1 MAQVG
6 QFALALAFITA
17 LYAIVASV
25 VGIRSHNDKL
35 IASGRNAAVGTCA
48 AVTTAIFILGYLF
61 YTNDFSVAYVAA
73 HSSIDL
79 PLHFK
84 ISSVWGGQEGSLLFW
99 AWILS
104 VYSALVIIQNR
115 NKHRS
120 MMPYVTAVLMSTSLF
135 FTAMHLFVVN
145 PFKLGGVQMPGGA
158 VRLFHPA
165 DGEGLNPLLQDTL
178 MVIHPPMLYTGM
190 VGFAIPYAFAI
201 AALITRQLGDT
212 WIRTTR
218 RWTMIAWGFLA
229 VGILLGGNWA
239 YHELGWGGYWAWDPV
254 ENASL
259 MPWLIGTAYLHSVMV
274 QEKKGMLKIWNVV
287 LIVAAYTMS
296 IFGTTLTRSGLVD
309 SVHAFAK
316 SDIGGYFMAFIVVT
330 LSGALYLVLDRLP
343 YLKPDSQMGSV
354 VSRESSFLFN
364 NLVLLVSC
372 FAVLWGTLFPVLS
385 EWYTKEKITVGP
397 PFFNRVNVPIAIFL
411 LFLTGVGPLLAWRKA
426 STNSL
431 KRNFLWPAVIALAAG
446 GPLYFFGV
454 NHFYAWLSLVMS
466 IFVGIT
472 IVREFYKGA
481 MARVHGTGERFHEA
495 VVNLTMRN
503 TRRYGGYIIH
513 FGFVLLFV
521 GWSGQ
526 AFSEKI
532 RLPDSKIGSHFQ
544 VHNYDLR
551 VENMGVREGENFAAQ
566 YASVSLYEYGK
577 KIAMMSPEWRKY
589 GGRDQQGTTEVAIL
603 STLKTDIYLVF
614 QGSTDGVSGDFT
626 LYYNPL
632 VMWVWIG
639 GTILGIGTLIA
650 LLPNRQAPPKK
661 VPAVRAREGQE
672 IESAV

>member
-1 MAQVG
+1 MAQLG
-6 QFALALAFITA
+6 QFALAIAFIVAIYT
-17 LYAIVASV
+17 IVASLI
-25 VGIRSHNDKL
+25 GIRTRNDKL
-35 IASGRNAAVGTCA
+35 IASGRNAAICNTIA
-48 AVTTAIFILGYLF
+48 ISTAIFSLGYLF
-61 YTNDFSVAYVAA
+61 LTNDFSVAYVAA

-99 AWILS
+99 SWILT
-104 VYSALVIIQNR
+104 VYSALVIFQNR

-120 MMPYVTAVLMSTSLF
+120 MMPYVTSVLTATSLF
-135 FTAMHLFVVN
+135 FTAMHLFVAN
-145 PFKLGGVQMPGGA
+145 PFKVGAIQMPNGA
-158 VRLFHPA
+158 LSLFRPT
-165 DGEGLNPLLQDTL
+165 DGVGLNPLLQDTL

-190 VGFAIPYAFAI
+190 VGLAVPYAFAI

-212 WIRTTR
+212 WIRTSR
-218 RWTMIAWGFLA
+218 RWTMAAWGILGI
-229 VGILLGGNWA
+229 GILLGGKWA
-239 YHELGWGGYWAWDPV
+239 YRELGWGGYWAWDPV

-259 MPWLIGTAYLHSVMV
+259 MPWLIGTAFLHSVMV
-274 QEKKGMLKIWNVV
+274 QEKKGMLKVWNVV

-316 SDIGGYFMAFIVVT
+316 SDIGGYFMAFIIVT
-330 LSGALYLVLDRLP
+330 ISGALYLILDRLP
-343 YLKPDSQMGSV
+343 YLKPDNQMGSV
-354 VSRESSFLFN
+354 VSRESSFMFN

-372 FAVLWGTLFPVLS
+372 FAILWGTMFPVLS
-385 EWYTKEKITVGP
+385 EWYNGNKITVGA

-431 KRNFLWPAVIALAAG
+431 KRNFLIPAVIALVSG
-446 GPLYFFGV
+446 IPLYLLGV

-472 IVREFYKGA
+472 IIREFYKGA
-481 MARVHGTGERFHEA
+481 QARSYGTGERFHEA
-495 VVNLTMRN
+495 IVNLTMRN

-513 FGFVLLFV
+513 FGFVLLFI

-526 AFSEKI
+526 AFSEKV
-532 RLPDSKIGSHFQ
+532 RLPESRIGDKFQ
-544 VHNYDLR
+544 VHQYDMR
-551 VENMGVREGENFAAQ
+551 VEEMGVREGANYAAQ
-566 YASVSLYEYGK
+566 FARVSLYEYGK
-577 KIAMMSPEWRKY
+577 KIAVMAPEWRKY

-626 LYYNPL
+626 IYYNPL

-639 GTILGIGTLIA
+639 GTILGIGTVIA
-650 LLPNRQAPPKK
+650 MLPNRQTPGKTPQSIRTKESEE
-661 VPAVRAREGQE
+661 VEQAV
-672 IESAV
+672 

>member
-1 MAQVG
+1 MAQLG
-6 QFALALAFITA
+6 QFALAISFIVA
-17 LYAIVASV
+17 IYAIVASL
-25 VGIRSHNDKL
+25 VGIRARNDKL
-35 IASGRNAAVGTCA
+35 IASGRNAAICNCIA
-48 AVTTAIFILGYLF
+48 ISTAIFALGYLF
-61 YTNDFSVAYVAA
+61 LTNDFSVAYVAA

-99 AWILS
+99 SWILT
-104 VYSALVIIQNR
+104 VYSALVILQNR

-120 MMPYVTAVLMSTSLF
+120 MMPYVTSVLMGTSLF
-135 FTAMHLFVVN
+135 FTAMHLFVAN
-145 PFKLGGVQMPGGA
+145 PFQLGGIQMPGGA
-158 VRLFHPA
+158 LRLFHPA
-165 DGEGLNPLLQDTL
+165 DGLGLNPLLQDTL
-178 MVIHPPMLYTGM
+178 MVIHPPMLYAGM
-190 VGFAIPYAFAI
+190 VGFAVPYAFAI
-201 AALITRQLGDT
+201 AALMTRQLGDT
-212 WIRTTR
+212 WIRTSR
-218 RWTMIAWGFLA
+218 RWTMIAWGVLA
-229 VGILLGGNWA
+229 IGILLGGNWA

-296 IFGTTLTRSGLVD
+296 IFGTMITRSGLID

-330 LSGALYLVLDRLP
+330 IAGAAYLILDRLP
-343 YLKPDSQMGSV
+343 YLRPDNQMGAV

-372 FAVLWGTLFPVLS
+372 FAILWGTMFPVLS
-385 EWYTKEKITVGP
+385 EWYNGNKITVGA

-431 KRNFLWPAVIALAAG
+431 KRNFLLPASIALASG
-446 GPLYFFGV
+446 VPLYFMGV
-454 NHFYAWLSLVMS
+454 NHFYAWLSIVMS

-472 IVREFYKGA
+472 IIREFYKGA
-481 MARVHGTGERFHEA
+481 QARAYGTGERFHQA
-495 VVNLTMRN
+495 IVNLTMRN

-513 FGFVLLFV
+513 FGFVLLFI

-532 RLPDSKIGSHFQ
+532 RLPGSKIGDHFQ
-544 VHNYDLR
+544 VHQYDMR
-551 VENMGVREGENFAAQ
+551 VEDMGVHNGPNYAAQ
-566 YASVSLYEYGK
+566 FATVSLYEYDK
-577 KIAMMSPEWRKY
+577 KIAIMSPEWRKY

-614 QGSTDGVSGDFT
+614 QGSTDGVTGDFT
-626 LYYNPL
+626 IYYNPL

-639 GTILGIGTLIA
+639 GTILGIGTVIA
-650 LLPNRQAPPKK
+650 LLPNRQTPTKRAQP
-661 VPAVRAREGQE
+661 VRAKETEE
-672 IESAV
+672 IEQAV